1 MQLVPKAATA
11 LVAQLFATG
20 IKAALYEQI
29 IETKYGP
36 VQGVAAFNSTSGP
49 SANISNWD
57 EITTFKGIPFAAST
71 AGENRWKPPQP
82 PVAWNDTLIADSFGP
97 ECPSGISIA
106 GTYVSE
112 DCLTVNIWTPANST
126 GAKLPVMIWS
136 YGAGTTSSDD
146 NYDGGGIAAKGV
158 IFISYNYRTGPWGW
172 LSLPELTAESST
184 NSSGNYGLMD
194 QIQIFK
200 WAKENVAAF
209 GGDPD
214 SITAVGQSFGSAAVY
229 HLINSPQAK
238 GLFKGAICESG
249 IKDPYD
255 PTMSGFA
262 NSYMNQSYSY
272 TFSET
277 YASSL
282 NATTVAELRNLT
294 TDVLATGTG
303 VSDFSGFQPTLDG
316 YYIPTTY
323 YESLLNGPVN
333 DVPLLAGNNK
343 DEDGATP
350 TVNTTVEAYEEA
362 TNSTYGPYA
371 AALLDL
377 YDGSTNDTA
386 ADDATN
392 ARARDIARI
401 STWSF
406 AQRWNKTASSPM
418 YVYYWDH
425 DLPGSDD
432 GAGHASE
439 ISYVLSNLY
448 AVTSTPWATAD
459 YLIADIMSSYW
470 VNFIKT
476 GNPNTGGTYSGD
488 LAGWRP
494 QTELTTNTS
503 FHVGPDDPN
512 LYGQV
517 PIADPQQVQTLY
529 EWFHWAT
536 PNPW

>member
-1 MQLVPKAATA
+1 MKPSPVVVIPLWGV
-11 LVAQLFATG
+11 G
-20 IKAALYEQI
+20 IKASLVGSVVQ
-29 IETKYGP
+29 TTYGP
-36 VQGVAAFNSTSGP
+36 VRGIAAFNSTSGP
-49 SANISNWD
+49 AANFSNW
-57 EITTFKGIPFAAST
+57 ESITAYKGIPFGAST
-71 AGENRWKPPQP
+71 AGEFRWRPPQP
-82 PVAWNDTLIADSFGP
+82 PVAWNDTLLADSFGP
-97 ECPSGISIA
+97 ECPSGSSMSGA
-106 GTYVSE
+106 SVSE

-126 GAKLPVMIWS
+126 TDKLPVMIWS
-136 YGAGTTSSDD
+136 YGAGTTASDD
-146 NYDGGGIAAKGV
+146 NYDGGGMAAKGV

-194 QIQIFK
+194 QLQAFK

-209 GGDPD
+209 GGDPE
-214 SITAVGQSFGSAAVY
+214 SITAVGRSFGSAAVY
-229 HLINSPQAK
+229 HLVNSPLAK

-249 IKDPYD
+249 LKDPFD
-255 PTMSGFA
+255 PTMSGYA

-277 YASSL
+277 YALSL
-282 NATTVAELRNLT
+282 SATTVADLRNLS

-303 VSDFSGFQPTLDG
+303 VSAFSGFQPTLDG
-316 YYIPTTY
+316 YYIPKTY
-323 YESLLNGPVN
+323 YESLVDGPAN
-333 DVPLLAGNNK
+333 DVPVLAGNNK

-350 TVNTTVEAYEEA
+350 TVNTTVEAYIEA
-362 TNSTYGPYA
+362 TNSTYGPYS
-371 AALLDL
+371 AALLQL
-377 YDGSTNDTA
+377 YDGTTNDTA

-425 DLPGSDD
+425 DLPGSDE

-439 ISYVLSNLY
+439 ISYVLNNLY
-448 AVTSTPWATAD
+448 AVTSTPWAAAD

-476 GNPNTGGTYSGD
+476 GDPNAGDAYHGD
-488 LAGWRP
+488 LAYWSP
-494 QTELTTNTS
+494 QSELSTNTS
-503 FHVGPDDPN
+503 FHIGPAEPS

-517 PIADPQQVQTLY
+517 PIADPEQIQTLY
-529 EWFHWAT
+529 DWFHWAT
-536 PNPW
+536 PAPW

>member
-1 MQLVPKAATA
+1 MVFTVKQVAAA
-11 LVAQLFATG
+11 LVAQSFAIG
-20 IKAALYEQI
+20 AQAALYEQVVQ
-29 IETKYGP
+29 TTYGP

-49 SANISNWD
+49 AANISNWA
-57 EITTFKGIPFAAST
+57 EISTFKGIPFAAST
-71 AGENRWKPPQP
+71 AGQNRWKAPQP
-82 PVAWNDTLIADSFGP
+82 ATAWNTTLTADAFGA
-97 ECPSGISIA
+97 ECPTGMSG
-106 GTYVSE
+106 GTVSE

-126 GAKLPVMIWS
+126 SEKLPVMIWS
-136 YGAGTTSSDD
+136 YGAGTTASDS
-146 NYDGGGIAAKGV
+146 NYDGGGMAAKGV
-158 IFISYNYRTGPWGW
+158 IFISYNYRSGPWGW

-194 QIQIFK
+194 QIEVFK
-200 WAKENVAAF
+200 WAKANVAAF

-214 SITAVGQSFGSAAVY
+214 HITAVGQSFGSAAVY
-229 HLINSPQAK
+229 HIINSPEAE
-238 GLFKGAICESG
+238 GLIVGAICESG

-282 NATTVAELRNLT
+282 NATTVAELRNLS
-294 TDVLATGTG
+294 TDVLGTGTG
-303 VSDFSGFQPTLDG
+303 VSDFSGFQPTFDG
-316 YYIPTTY
+316 YLIPYTY
-323 YESLLNGPVN
+323 EESLTKGPAN

-371 AALLDL
+371 ATLLEL

-386 ADDATN
+386 ADHATN

-406 AQRWNKTASSPM
+406 AQRWKQSASSPM

-425 DLPGSDD
+425 DLPGSDS

-439 ISYVLSNLY
+439 ISYVLNNLY
-448 AVTSTPWATAD
+448 AVTSTPWEAAD
-459 YLIADIMSSYW
+459 YVIADIMSSYW
-470 VNFIKT
+470 VNFVKT
-476 GNPNTGGTYSGD
+476 GNPNTGGAYTNGT
-488 LAGWRP
+488 LANWP
-494 QTELTTNTS
+494 AQTSLSTNTS
-503 FHVGPDDPN
+503 FHVGPEDTA

-517 PIADPQQVQTLY
+517 PIADPEQVETLY
-529 EWFHWAT
+529 EWFHWAQ
-536 PNPW
+536 PDPW